1 MIQFVIDTG
10 NFCISKLLSSFIY
23 DINTSI
29 MSVIR
34 PSPYIF
40 CFSLIFSQQEDKSE
54 LQGATLNFLPWQM
67 PTPVKDWLPLNSPI
81 IQREY
86 TSYDDAIRLLLPT
99 ASVIHEFLHFKAK
112 CIIWIPYVVSVSRPI
127 SHRVIPT
134 QWASIAAPRRVVLFK
149 ANSSAICVAV
159 DDSIFSQ
166 FIAKLRQFAL
176 QVSLLRLAEPTTHL
190 EALTRFVH
198 RVDHRH
204 DSNIDIVLF

>member
-1 MIQFVIDTG
+1 
-10 NFCISKLLSSFIY
+10 
-23 DINTSI
+23 
-29 MSVIR
+29 
-34 PSPYIF
+34 
-40 CFSLIFSQQEDKSE
+40 
-54 LQGATLNFLPWQM
+54 M

-86 TSYDDAIRLLLPT
+86 PSSDDAIRLLLPT

-112 CIIWIPYVVSVSRPI
+112 CIIGIPSVVSVSRPI

-166 FIAKLRQFAL
+166 FITKPRQL
-176 QVSLLRLAEPTTHL
+176 TSTGILAETY
-190 EALTRFVH
+190 
-198 RVDHRH
+198 
-204 DSNIDIVLF
+204 